1 VNQLIFILKTE
12 LNNNRIS
19 KNQFEDFIDLLDQ
32 AACRV
37 FSNDEQYRNQ
47 VINMTKSTIILPSER
62 YERYEKKLAKKDAA
76 LAEKDAIIADLR
88 AQLAAATKKNEDDK
102 KQTK

>member
-1 VNQLIFILKTE
+1 MNQLIFILKTE

-37 FSNDEQYRNQ
+37 FSNDEQYRKQ

-62 YERYEKKLAKKDAA
+62 YERYEKKLA
-76 LAEKDAIIADLR
+76 EKDAIIADLR
-88 AQLAAATKKNEDDK
+88 AQLAEINKEKADDK